1 MHKKYLIDLTETELQ
16 QVYEVIDKGKISAR
30 KVRRAHIL
38 LLASEHET
46 DDMITQEVHVS
57 LPTVQRTRQRFV
69 EGGLL
74 YALNER
80 RRSGQPGKLTGRQVA
95 FLVAL
100 ACTTPPNG
108 RQRWTMQLL
117 ADKLIALHLVETIS
131 DETVRQ
137 QLKKTPSN
145 PGNGTSGVSLPWE
158 QNSCGIWKTF

>member
-1 MHKKYLIDLTETELQ
+1 MNKKYLVDLTETELQ
-16 QVYEVIDKGKISAR
+16 QVYDVIDKGTMSAR

-38 LLASEHET
+38 LLASENET
-46 DDMITQEVHVS
+46 DEMIIQDLHVS

-69 EGGLL
+69 EGGLT

-80 RRSGQPGKLTGRQVA
+80 RRSGQPCKLTGRQAA

-108 RQRWTMQLL
+108 RKRWTMQLL
-117 ADKLIALHLVETIS
+117 ADKLIELHIVETIS

-137 QLKKTPSN
+137 QLKKTNSN
-145 PGNGTSGVSLPWE
+145 PGNATSGVSLQWE
-158 QNSCGIWKTF
+158 QNLCGAWKTF